1 MISVSMFLQ
10 ICAGIVCIGGAL
22 GYLIRGIA
30 FVKKP
35 ADDVAKKLQTHEEY
49 LDNDKARLDRLER
62 AIENNSECLRLIIET
77 LHTILEHFE
86 DGNHTQELT
95 AERKKLDSFLFN
107 RMQAQVRE

>member
-1 MISVSMFLQ
+1 MIDVSIFLQ

-35 ADDVAKKLQTHEEY
+35 ADDVSKKLNTHQEY
-49 LDNDKARLDRLER
+49 LDNDKRRLDRLER
-62 AIENNSECLRLIIET
+62 AIENNSKCLVLIIET

-86 DGNHTQELT
+86 DGNHTKELT
-95 AERKKLDSFLFN
+95 AERKKLDTYLLN
-107 RMQAQVRE
+107 RIQSMEE

>member
-10 ICAGIVCIGGAL
+10 ICAGIVCVGGAL

-35 ADDVAKKLQTHEEY
+35 ADDVAKKLQVHEEY
-49 LDNDKARLDRLER
+49 LDNDKTRLDRLER
-62 AIENNSECLRLIIET
+62 AIENNSKCLVLIIET

-86 DGNHTQELT
+86 DGNHTKELT
-95 AERKKLDSFLFN
+95 AERKKLDSYLLN
-107 RMQAQVRE
+107 RIQTLEQ